1 MGNYGPNDVA
11 QMAYFSFGKK
21 AHKQLTQMITIIII
35 IISLN
40 GLCFIRFS
48 ILSPPPPPSTRQSPL
63 GWPNTFRLSLSAA
76 GRNDVCF
83 QLSLFRRSFFII
95 ICRTNGIAP
104 MGRPPL

>member
-48 ILSPPPPPSTRQSPL
+48 ILFIGPHPTIATWL
-63 GWPNTFRLSLSAA
+63 AKHISA
-76 GRNDVCF
+76 
-83 QLSLFRRSFFII
+83 LFVGS
-95 ICRTNGIAP
+95 RT
-104 MGRPPL
+104 

>member
-21 AHKQLTQMITIIII
+21 AHKQFTQMITIIII

-48 ILSPPPPPSTRQSPL
+48 ILFIPPPPLIHPTIATWLAQHI
-63 GWPNTFRLSLSAA
+63 SA
-76 GRNDVCF
+76 
-83 QLSLFRRSFFII
+83 LFVGS
-95 ICRTNGIAP
+95 RT
-104 MGRPPL
+104 